1 MGLGVG
7 VGVGEG
13 EGQEWEDR
21 ADVRRRWRFW
31 EPWLRQGI
39 WGRLS
44 GSLEGLVVTDEYVRG
59 SWTRQ
64 STDRAVGKLRGV
76 VDLIFIPELSCILAL
91 PINKAAPPLLQHPF
105 GASIGKCYRIGR
117 ALFLNIP
124 PSILSQHHVIIM
136 HYTLAFIKFLS

>member
-13 EGQEWEDR
+13 EGEEWEDR

-44 GSLEGLVVTDEYVRG
+44 GSLEGLVVADEVLGR
-59 SWTRQ
+59 
-64 STDRAVGKLRGV
+64 
-76 VDLIFIPELSCILAL
+76 
-91 PINKAAPPLLQHPF
+91 
-105 GASIGKCYRIGR
+105 GR
-117 ALFLNIP
+117 AQTERWVSSEGWL
-124 PSILSQHHVIIM
+124 
-136 HYTLAFIKFLS
+136 T

>member
-1 MGLGVG
+1 MIFLASRWGWGWG
-7 VGVGEG
+7 WGRGRG
-13 EGQEWEDR
+13 RGRSGKDR

-44 GSLEGLVVTDEYVRG
+44 GSLEGLVVADEYVGG

-124 PSILSQHHVIIM
+124 PSILSQHHVIM
-136 HYTLAFIKFLS
+136 S